1 MIPPWALGALLAG
14 GGAQAADFT
23 VSPDAQQTITWS
35 GYVENQAT
43 LMALPHRDA
52 EDAEDTGGSGLDLLD
67 YNKLRLELE
76 ARPQPGFS
84 ANANIVARSWH
95 GTTSMDLADLLPER
109 FDNDLALLALF
120 DPDAT
125 QYQFQNEIA
134 INDAYFTARQGR
146 FKLRMGKQQFRF
158 GSGWFW
164 NPTDPFT
171 VKDLLDPSYEKQGVT
186 AARLQLNLPLQGLL
200 EAWALPRQTWGDFQ
214 VEDSALA
221 FRARVAPGQWV
232 FTASQASL
240 RDLAA
245 LDLSATDM
253 DAFMVQGRRHIF
265 GLDVAGEVG
274 GVGLWLEGAYNRM
287 HLDDWTDL
295 EPIAQQAWYEV
306 EAGTII
312 IPLSEVAGLK
322 LRELPRNPPIEPYE
336 AIQGAFRTPIS
347 YSPSMYCHVAIL
359 PDKACVQAIADEDI
373 WQPPPPC
380 PQYVEALRDL
390 VSSPDRRAEFGAAGR
405 KRVEGHFTLEK
416 MIRAHEELYVKLLR
430 DKT

>member
-306 EAGTII
+306 EAGTSYTIRGGTTFMAEY
-312 IPLSEVAGLK
+312 LYNE
-322 LRELPRNPPIEPYE
+322 R
-336 AIQGAFRTPIS
+336 GAS
-347 YSPSMYCHVAIL
+347 YSDDYTLWRWLLYMDQTLRTLGQHYGTAT
-359 PDKACVQAIADEDI
+359 VQVPLGRLHTDLAVSAIANLSDGSWLLNPWVSYDWGQNLEISLYGALGFGGDEGEMSSFG
-373 WQPPPPC
+373 Q
-380 PQYVEALRDL
+380 AGTLRARF
-390 VSSPDRRAEFGAAGR
+390 SF
-405 KRVEGHFTLEK
+405 
-416 MIRAHEELYVKLLR
+416 
-430 DKT
+430 